1 MSAAGQPSP
10 ATAGRFI
17 AADVGGTHT
26 RVGLVRAGG
35 PGEAPIAVIAHRKYA
50 CRDYPGLAEI
60 LADFIAA
67 APGGAGAIDSV
78 AIACAGVVL
87 DDVVINANLSWT
99 VSLPRLREAL
109 GLQRVLVINDFQAA
123 AHAAQCMDP
132 GDSTL
137 LTPGVETIEA
147 GPVLVIGPGT
157 GLGAAVRVPHAGG
170 TVVLPTEAGHAAF
183 SPGSAREIDILRQLQ
198 RRGAHV
204 PTEDLVSGPGLVN
217 IYRALCAIDG
227 IPTAH
232 DDPAAITAAAREG
245 DEVAREAVLTF
256 CAVLGSVI
264 GDLAVTSSARAVFIA
279 GGILPQIKDFL
290 AQSTFLERLRDKGA
304 MQPVLERLPVRLIE
318 NDRLGVI
325 GAASWY
331 LEHAGTH

>member
-1 MSAAGQPSP
+1 MSAAEKFAASVR
-10 ATAGRFI
+10 GRFI

-35 PGEAPIAVIAHRKYA
+35 PDESPIAVLAHRKYA
-50 CRDYPGLAEI
+50 CADYPGLAEI
-60 LADFIAA
+60 LSDFIAA
-67 APGGAGAIDSV
+67 IPGGAGPVESV

-87 DDVVINANLSWT
+87 DDAVINANLSWK
-99 VSLPRLREAL
+99 VSLSELRRAL
-109 GLQRVLVINDFQAA
+109 GLERVLFINDFQAA

-132 GDSTL
+132 ADSTL
-137 LTPGVETIEA
+137 LTPGVDAIEP

-157 GLGAAVRVPHAGG
+157 GLGAAVRVPHRGG

-183 SPGSAREIDILRQLQ
+183 SPGNAREIEILRQLQ
-198 RRGAHV
+198 QRGAHV
-204 PTEDLVSGPGLVN
+204 PNEDLVSGPGLAN

-227 IPTAH
+227 TRPITLA
-232 DDPAAITAAAREG
+232 PAGITAAAREG
-245 DEVAREAVLTF
+245 DAVAREAVLTF
-256 CAVLGSVI
+256 CALLGSVI

-279 GGILPQIKDFL
+279 GGILPQLKDFL
-290 AQSTFLERLRDKGA
+290 ADSQFLARLRDKGA

-331 LEHAGTH
+331 LEHARTD